1 MQTPTD
7 YMQEALLEARKAA
20 YMAEVPIGAV
30 VVYRNKIVAR
40 AHNEVETRKDA
51 TAHAEILAIQRASE
65 VIGDWR
71 LKEAALYVTLEPC
84 VMCIGALINSRVA
97 ELYFGAYDE
106 RQGAVG
112 SVFDLSADS
121 QLPHAIRVYPEVCA
135 DQSREMLQSFFKK
148 LRA

>member
-1 MQTPTD
+1 MSAQFFMQ
-7 YMQEALLEARKAA
+7 QALEEAKKASDLG
-20 YMAEVPIGAV
+20 EVPIGAV
-30 VVYRNKIVAR
+30 VVYQNQIISR
-40 AHNEVETRKDA
+40 AHNEVEAKKDA
-51 TAHAEILAIQRASE
+51 TAHAEILAIRRAS
-65 VIGDWR
+65 VALGDWR
-71 LKEAALYVTLEPC
+71 LKQAALYVTLEPC

-121 QLPHAIRVYPEVCA
+121 QLPHAIEVYPEVCIE
-135 DQSREMLQSFFKK
+135 QSQELLQSFFKK